1 MIKFIRLHL
10 IKKFFN
16 NTLHNNKQFIETSKK
31 LIKHVETSLNK
42 VTVPHIEKAP
52 LNIIYKKLI
61 SDFHQSFFIKK
72 TMFPEYEAL
81 DELVTDYE
89 NTIKYIN
96 KSCNLFKQLDD
107 NQDKNNIN
115 GDTLESISIQY
126 ANKQINEQINEQ
138 DTLKGGR
145 INKRKSSKSIILHES
160 YSFEDVE
167 LDNNKLLSNTK
178 QYKHNEEQNKFIIDK
193 IHKMLKNEIKCLNS
207 LSQSLK

>member
-1 MIKFIRLHL
+1 MIGASSSSWDWRSLPKFVS
-10 IKKFFN
+10 
-16 NTLHNNKQFIETSKK
+16 E
-31 LIKHVETSLNK
+31 
-42 VTVPHIEKAP
+42 
-52 LNIIYKKLI
+52 
-61 SDFHQSFFIKK
+61 
-72 TMFPEYEAL
+72 L
-81 DELVTDYE
+81 D
-89 NTIKYIN
+89 
-96 KSCNLFKQLDD
+96 
-107 NQDKNNIN
+107 IN